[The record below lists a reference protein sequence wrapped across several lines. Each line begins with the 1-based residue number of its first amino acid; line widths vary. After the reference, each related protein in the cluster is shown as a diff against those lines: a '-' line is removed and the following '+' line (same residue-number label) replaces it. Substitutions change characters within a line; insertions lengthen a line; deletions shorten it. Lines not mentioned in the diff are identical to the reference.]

1 MEPLNDVVFS
11 GPDARLDAIKQ
22 SLQVDTD
29 LEGFAISVTFDN
41 LITLILDHT
50 GHEDVPIN
58 TWDKNDVELGVLL
71 NIDDKL
77 QEIADGQDVYQ
88 YIVRYTPPWIRNR
101 RKSGSYDIP
110 EGWIKAD
117 GVANIKASTVR
128 TVNEYCRKA
137 NLTCERYAEGDY
149 YIYPDL
155 KLDYWI
161 KTTPDYGAL
170 YQRLLIIK
178 DAIDVLPEPSVEM
191 MFEIAE
197 GLEARS
203 DAQPKGA
210 KGKVGF
216 RKFVSLSLGKT
227 TPKTIDDW
235 IKKIDDL
242 ILLIKIKRDELY
254 TQ

>member
-1 MEPLNDVVFS
+1 MEPLNEVVFS
-11 GPDARLDAIKQ
+11 GPDTRLDAIKQ
-22 SLQVDTD
+22 SLQVDSG
-29 LEGFAISVTFDN
+29 LEGIAISVTFDN
-41 LITLILDHT
+41 LITLILDHV

-58 TWDKNDVELGVLL
+58 TWDKNGVEEGVLL

-77 QEIADGQDVYQ
+77 QELADGRDVYQ

-101 RKSGSYDIP
+101 RKSGSYNIP

-117 GVANIKASTVR
+117 DVANIKDSTVR
-128 TVNEYCRKA
+128 TVNEYCRKG

-178 DAIDVLPEPSVEM
+178 DAIDVLSEPSVAM

-203 DAQPKGA
+203 NAAPKGA

-216 RKFVSLSLGKT
+216 EKFVRLSLGKT
-227 TPKTIDDW
+227 TPKNIDDW
-235 IKKIDDL
+235 INKIDDL
-242 ILLIKIKRDELY
+242 ILLIKNKRDELY
-254 TQ
+254 RT